1 MPLDTEGATV
11 NASRCFW
18 LQASVRMTRIDMS
31 YMDGCAIVIDNPEQ
45 VQVSDHQTRL
55 DGGC

>member
-1 MPLDTEGATV
+1 M